1 VTDQTADQS
10 NADDEF
16 IWLVGPISEFL
27 GRTERA
33 TYHLLENDKVP
44 GAKRVGGR
52 WCLMPSVFRKSF
64 EQGVAA

>member
-1 VTDQTADQS
+1 MSSPQQS
-10 NADDEF
+10 QPDSDEVPV
-16 IWLVGPISEFL
+16 WHVGPISKVI

-33 TYHLLENDKVP
+33 TYHLLEKGQVP
-44 GAKRVGGR
+44 GAAKRGGC